1 MIIVKCI
8 EKVRDKNNI
17 ITDYVLE
24 DCNGVRQTLSSAK
37 VKNMIK
43 CRQLNILNLKLTSN
57 GKLIDKQGYRT
68 NTVDTELPD
77 MGVHKH
83 KIIEDIR
90 HKRSW
95 DENYETL
102 CRAINNGVKITRRTV
117 CENINI
123 GVWINTQRYLFKI
136 GELSE
141 DKIQKLKDIG
151 LEFGVYRTWDEN
163 YEALCRAINNGVE
176 IDSKTVY
183 EDINIGHWVTK
194 QRYLLKNGKL
204 SEDKAQKI
212 KDIGLE
218 LDPRKA
224 SWDENY
230 EILCRAINNG
240 VKINSKTVYEDINI
254 GIWLYNQHQ
263 LLKSGKMP
271 EDKIQKLK
279 DIGLEFDTRKIVP
292 WDESYETLCRAIE
305 NKVKINQRTVYEGIN
320 IGKWINNQRKLFK
333 NGKLPEDRIEK
344 LRKIGV
350 II

>member
-151 LEFGVYRTWDEN
+151 LEF
-163 YEALCRAINNGVE
+163 
-176 IDSKTVY
+176 
-183 EDINIGHWVTK
+183 
-194 QRYLLKNGKL
+194 
-204 SEDKAQKI
+204 
-212 KDIGLE
+212 
-218 LDPRKA
+218 
-224 SWDENY
+224 
-230 EILCRAINNG
+230 
-240 VKINSKTVYEDINI
+240 
-254 GIWLYNQHQ
+254 
-263 LLKSGKMP
+263 
-271 EDKIQKLK
+271 
-279 DIGLEFDTRKIVP
+279 DTRKIVP
-292 WDESYETLCRAIE
+292 WDESYETLCRAID